1 MGNTTRRSEETKS
14 FSTKTED
21 MKAISLS
28 KSMKLKNRLAGRLS
42 RVQSTIHSYNSV
54 VESSKDQ
61 VNVNELESQR
71 AELVAALIDL
81 KTAISE
87 SSRGIQRLIYE
98 ITEKK
103 SEIEHLNSLN
113 TRSGVEQNPY
123 SQSQQTITYYAYI
136 TRSDVDQRVKKL
148 ETEIDDLQDRI
159 DAYNAVPDRVK
170 IPARILELA
179 S

>member
-1 MGNTTRRSEETKS
+1 MGTTRRNA
-14 FSTKTED
+14 ED

-42 RVQSTIHSYNSV
+42 RVQNTIRTYNSV

-61 VNVNELESQR
+61 VDVIQLDVQR
-71 AELVAALIDL
+71 SELVSALIDL

-87 SSRGIQRLIYE
+87 SSRGIQKLIYE

-103 SEIEHLNSLN
+103 SEIDHLNSLN
-113 TRSGVEQNPY
+113 TREGVEQNLY
-123 SQSQQTITYYAYI
+123 SQTPQTTTYYAYI
-136 TRSDVDQRVKKL
+136 TRNDVDQRVKKL
-148 ETEIDDLQDRI
+148 ETEIDELQDKI

-170 IPARILELA
+170 IPSRILELA